1 VFLIELSQSGCRE
14 IAQED
19 ITERSFVAAAMVEL
33 LIAVTVWS
41 NLI

>member
-1 VFLIELSQSGCRE
+1 MGVEGH
-14 IAQED
+14 AVD

>member
-1 VFLIELSQSGCRE
+1 MGVEGH
-14 IAQED
+14 AMD
-19 ITERSFVAAAMVEL
+19 IRERSFVAAAMVEL